1 MTMRREKREGSV
13 KRFDSLEHGR
23 KIGKIKDWNIYICK
37 LFTDV
42 RLSSCV
48 SVAWLY
54 MHAAAALASVPLLS
68 VI

>member
-1 MTMRREKREGSV
+1 MSNV
-13 KRFDSLEHGR
+13 SLPWNMAGKSAKL
-23 KIGKIKDWNIYICK
+23 KIGMYICK

-48 SVAWLY
+48 SVARLY
-54 MHAAAALASVPLLS
+54 MLAAAALASVPLLS